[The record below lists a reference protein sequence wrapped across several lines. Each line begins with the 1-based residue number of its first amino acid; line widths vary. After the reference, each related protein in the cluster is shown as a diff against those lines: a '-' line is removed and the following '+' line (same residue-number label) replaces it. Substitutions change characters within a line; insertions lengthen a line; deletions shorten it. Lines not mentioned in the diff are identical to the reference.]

1 MGRKTKYFCGICII
15 LVVFAFGNYI
25 SYKSALNHFE
35 KIQSD
40 SEEKKYSQFK
50 AYVSEKIDSRYRE
63 LEEERQQ
70 TEESVSADASEHD
83 KLGVQTIYQIESY
96 NSLKDTTT
104 VEYETL
110 PEELIGFT
118 REQVDNYCRHYIK
131 NMPAEE
137 FLKGL
142 QSMGVT
148 GFSNER
154 LVVKKIYDSSKVK
167 FKYYL
172 ITVDGEVVAYYGDKK
187 TVYEYTGIETQ
198 SLPAKERRALKNGI
212 EVSDEEELYSILEN
226 YSS

>member
-1 MGRKTKYFCGICII
+1 MGRKTKYFCGICAM
-15 LVVFAFGNYI
+15 LVVFAIGNYA
-25 SYKSALNHFE
+25 SYQSALRHFE
-35 KIQSD
+35 KMQED
-40 SEEKKYSQFK
+40 SRKKTYDQFE
-50 AYVSEKIDSRYRE
+50 AYVSEKIDSRYKE
-63 LEEERQQ
+63 LEEEQQ
-70 TEESVSADASEHD
+70 TEDNVSADTSDYD

-96 NSLKDTTT
+96 NSVKDTTV

-110 PEELIGFT
+110 PEELIGLT
-118 REQVDNYCRHYIK
+118 REQTDDYCRNYIK

-154 LVVKKIYDSSKVK
+154 LIVKKIYDSSKVE

-172 ITVDGEVVAYYGDKK
+172 IAVDGEVVAYYGDKK
-187 TVYEYTGIETQ
+187 TVYEYTGIETR
-198 SLPAKERRALKNGI
+198 SLPAKERRALKKGI